1 MENFIYKGIGMS
13 IRNHKLFYKDPY
25 LKTFETKILKQQQ
38 DKKGDVYITL
48 EKTAFYPTG
57 GGQPH
62 DIGTLNGV
70 KVLNVEEVAGE
81 IRHYIERALPHSDD
95 KVVGVIDWERR
106 FDHMQ
111 QHTGQ
116 HILSAAFA
124 QLYDIHTVGFHLG
137 KDIVTIDLDISEL
150 TEEIVGKAEKLAND
164 MIMENRPIV
173 TKWIEYDDLVN
184 YPIRKTPSVKENIRL
199 VIIDEFDYNG
209 CGGTHHSATGEVG
222 AIKVLNWERQ
232 RKKIRLYFVCGN
244 RVIAQFDQKQK
255 GLVELTGL
263 LNRPEGELSEAVK
276 RLLENVKKL
285 EKELLESNEKIL
297 QYEANDLL
305 AKSTIQNDTVVI
317 IETFSDRSIQELQK
331 LAKMI
336 AEQEKRSLIFLLSEN
351 DNRYQLVCGRGS
363 TNKMDMRTLMQE
375 SLSLI
380 DGKGGGNK
388 TLAQGGGT
396 ASLTKKEF
404 LRNVINIIAKQVKSE
419 EIRHSIKK

>member
-1 MENFIYKGIGMS
+1 MT
-13 IRNHKLFYKDPY
+13 KLFYKDPY
-25 LKTFETKILKQQQ
+25 LKAFETKLLKQFQ
-38 DKKGDVYITL
+38 DKKGDTYIIL

-62 DIGTLNGV
+62 DIGTVNGV
-70 KVLNVEEVAGE
+70 KVLNVEEVDGE

-124 QLYDIHTVGFHLG
+124 QLYDLHTVGFHLG
-137 KDIVTIDLDISEL
+137 NDTVTIDLDISEL
-150 TEEIVGKAEKLAND
+150 TEEMVGKAEKLAND
-164 MIMENRPIV
+164 IIMENRAIV
-173 TKWIEYDDLVN
+173 TKWVEYDDLVN

-199 VIIDEFDYNG
+199 VMIDDFDYNG
-209 CGGTHHSATGEVG
+209 CGGTHPSATGEVG

-232 RKKIRLYFVCGN
+232 RKKIRLSFVCGN
-244 RVIAQFDQKQK
+244 RVITQFDQKQK
-255 GLVELTGL
+255 VMVELTGL

-276 RLLENVKKL
+276 RLLENVKRL
-285 EKELLESNEKIL
+285 EKELLESNEKNL

-305 AKSTIQNDTVVI
+305 AKSTIQNDAVVI

-336 AEQEKRSLIFLLSEN
+336 ADREKRALIFLLSEN
-351 DNRYQLVCGRGS
+351 NNRFQLVCGRGS
-363 TNKMDMRTLMQE
+363 TNKMDMRVLMQE
-375 SLSLI
+375 SLCLI
-380 DGKGGGNK
+380 DGKGGGNQ
-388 TLAQGGGT
+388 TFAQGGGI
-396 ASLTKKEF
+396 ASLKVEEF
-404 LRNVINIIAKQVKSE
+404 LRRVISIIAKLLK
-419 EIRHSIKK
+419 

>member
-1 MENFIYKGIGMS
+1 MT
-13 IRNHKLFYKDPY
+13 KLFYKDPY
-25 LKTFETKILKQQQ
+25 LKAFETKLLKQFQ
-38 DKKGDVYITL
+38 DKKGDTYIIL

-62 DIGTLNGV
+62 DIGTVNGV
-70 KVLNVEEVAGE
+70 KVLNVEEVDGE

-124 QLYDIHTVGFHLG
+124 QLYDLHTVGFHLG
-137 KDIVTIDLDISEL
+137 NDTVTIDLDISEL
-150 TEEIVGKAEKLAND
+150 TEEMVGKAEKLAND
-164 MIMENRPIV
+164 IIMENRAIV
-173 TKWIEYDDLVN
+173 TKWVEYDDLVN

-199 VIIDEFDYNG
+199 VMIDDFDYNG
-209 CGGTHHSATGEVG
+209 CGGTHPSATGEVG

-232 RKKIRLYFVCGN
+232 RKKIRLSFVCGN
-244 RVIAQFDQKQK
+244 RVITQFDQKQK
-255 GLVELTGL
+255 VMVELTGL

-276 RLLENVKKL
+276 RLLENVKRL
-285 EKELLESNEKIL
+285 EKELLESNEKNL

-305 AKSTIQNDTVVI
+305 AKSTIQNDAVVI

-336 AEQEKRSLIFLLSEN
+336 ADREKRALIFLLSEN
-351 DNRYQLVCGRGS
+351 NNRFQLVCGRGS
-363 TNKMDMRTLMQE
+363 TNKMDMRVLMQE
-375 SLSLI
+375 SLCLI
-380 DGKGGGNK
+380 DGKGGGNQ
-388 TLAQGGGT
+388 TFAQGGGI
-396 ASLTKKEF
+396 ASLKVEEF
-404 LRNVINIIAKQVKSE
+404 LRHVISIIAKLLK
-419 EIRHSIKK
+419 

>member
-1 MENFIYKGIGMS
+1 M
-13 IRNHKLFYKDPY
+13 NHDKLFYKDPY
-25 LKTFETKILKQQQ
+25 LKAFETKLLKQFQ
-38 DKKGDVYITL
+38 DKKGDTYITL

-62 DIGTLNGV
+62 DIGTVNGV
-70 KVLNVEEVAGE
+70 KVLNVEEVDGE
-81 IRHYIERALPHSDD
+81 IRHYIERALPQSDD

-111 QHTGQ
+111 QHAGQ

-137 KDIVTIDLDISEL
+137 HDIVTIDLDLSEL

-164 MIMENRPIV
+164 MIKQNRPIV

-199 VIIDEFDYNG
+199 VIIDDFDYNG
-209 CGGTHHSATGEVG
+209 CGGTHPSATGEVG

-232 RKKIRLYFVCGN
+232 RKKIRLSFVCGN
-244 RVIAQFDQKQK
+244 RVITQFDQKQK
-255 GLVELTGL
+255 VMVELTGL

-285 EKELLESNEKIL
+285 EKELLESNEKNL

-305 AKSTIQNDTVVI
+305 AKSTIQNDAVVI
-317 IETFSDRSIQELQK
+317 IETFSDRPIQELQK

-336 AEQEKRSLIFLLSEN
+336 ADREKRALIFFISEN
-351 DNRYQLVCGRGS
+351 HNRFQLVCGRGS
-363 TNKMDMRTLMQE
+363 TNKMDMRVLMQE
-375 SLSLI
+375 SLCLI
-380 DGKGGGNK
+380 DGKGGGNQ
-388 TLAQGGGT
+388 TFAQGGGT
-396 ASLTKKEF
+396 ASLKVEEF
-404 LRNVINIIAKQVKSE
+404 LRHIINIIAKLLK
-419 EIRHSIKK
+419 

>member
-1 MENFIYKGIGMS
+1 MS
-13 IRNHKLFYKDPY
+13 LNHHKLFYKDPY

-38 DKKGDVYITL
+38 DKKGDFYITL
-48 EKTAFYPTG
+48 EETAFYPTG

-70 KVLNVEEVAGE
+70 KVLNVEEVDGE
-81 IRHYIERALPHSDD
+81 IRHYVERTLPNLDD
-95 KVVGVIDWERR
+95 QVVGVIDWERR

-124 QLYDIHTVGFHLG
+124 QLYDLHTVGFHLG
-137 KDIVTIDLDISEL
+137 NDTVTIDLDVSEL
-150 TEEIVGKAEKLAND
+150 TEEMAGKAEKLANE
-164 MIMENRPIV
+164 IITENRSIV
-173 TKWIEYDDLVN
+173 AKWIEYDDLVN
-184 YPIRKTPSVKENIRL
+184 YPIRKLPSVKENIRL
-199 VIIDEFDYNG
+199 VMIDEFDYNG
-209 CGGTHHSATGEVG
+209 CGGTHPSATGEVG

-244 RVIAQFDQKQK
+244 RVITHFDQKQK
-255 GLVELTGL
+255 AIVELTGL

-285 EKELLESNEKIL
+285 DKALLESNEKNL
-297 QYEANDLL
+297 QYEANELL
-305 AKSTIQNDTVVI
+305 AKSAIQNDTVMV
-317 IETFSDRSIQELQK
+317 IETFSNRSIQELQK

-336 AEQEKRSLIFLLSEN
+336 ADREKRALIFFLSEN
-351 DNRYQLVCGRGS
+351 DHRFQLVCGRGEA
-363 TNKMDMRTLMQE
+363 NKMDMRTLMQE

-388 TLAQGGGT
+388 MFAQGGGT
-396 ASLTKKEF
+396 ASLTIEEF
-404 LRNVINIIAKQVKSE
+404 MKNVMNIIATQIKSE
-419 EIRHSIKK
+419 FNRPL

>member
-1 MENFIYKGIGMS
+1 MN
-13 IRNHKLFYKDPY
+13 NHKLFYKDPY
-25 LKTFETKILKQQQ
+25 QKTFETKTLKQLQ
-38 DKKGDVYITL
+38 DKKGDFYIIL
-48 EKTAFYPTG
+48 EETAFYPTG

-62 DIGTLNGV
+62 DIGTLNGI
-70 KVLNVEEVAGE
+70 KVLTVEELDGE
-81 IRHYIERALPHSDD
+81 IRHYTERTLPDSDD

-106 FDHMQ
+106 FDYMQ

-124 QLYDIHTVGFHLG
+124 QLYDISTVGFHLG
-137 KDIVTIDLDISEL
+137 KDIVTIDLNISEL
-150 TEEIVGKAEKLAND
+150 TEEMISEAEKLAND
-164 MIMENRPIV
+164 IIIENRPIV

-209 CGGTHHSATGEVG
+209 CGGTHPNATGEVG

-244 RVIAQFDQKQK
+244 RVMTQFDQKQK
-255 GLVELTGL
+255 VIVELTGL
-263 LNRPEGELSEAVK
+263 LNRPEGELSESVK

-285 EKELLESNEKIL
+285 DKELLESNEKIL
-297 QYEANDLL
+297 QYEANELL
-305 AKSTIQNDTVVI
+305 AKSVIKNDTVKI
-317 IETFSDRSIQELQK
+317 IESFSDRPIQELQK

-336 AEQEKRSLIFLLSEN
+336 ADREKRALIFLLSEN
-351 DNRYQLVCGRGS
+351 DNRFQLVCGRGA

-396 ASLTKKEF
+396 ASLTKEEF
-404 LRNVINIIAKQVKSE
+404 IRNVTNIIAKQIKSE
-419 EIRHSIKK
+419 EYTTLD